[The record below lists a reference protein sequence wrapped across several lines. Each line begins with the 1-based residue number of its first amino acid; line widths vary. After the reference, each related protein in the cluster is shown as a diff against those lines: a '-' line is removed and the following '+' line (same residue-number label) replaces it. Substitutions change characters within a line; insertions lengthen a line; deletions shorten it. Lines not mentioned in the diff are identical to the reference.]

1 MNFLFLKLFQ
11 LLQRKPGNRLGLNGA
26 QELKQHVWMRDFDW
40 NGLLEKRIDAPY
52 KPQQQVDNFD
62 KVQANNDAGWKND
75 DELQLK
81 QNA

>member
-1 MNFLFLKLFQ
+1 
-11 LLQRKPGNRLGLNGA
+11 
-26 QELKQHVWMRDFDW
+26 MRDFDW

-75 DELQLK
+75 DEL
-81 QNA
+81 

>member
-1 MNFLFLKLFQ
+1 MNFLFKTFQ